1 MTKDILLNALS
12 GFKEKKVLVLGDIML
27 DEYHW
32 CQVNRI
38 SPEAPVPV
46 CTVSRTTLSAGG
58 AANVAMNTS
67 VLGQR
72 TYLSG
77 IIGQDSSGQKLKGL
91 LNTIDTSG
99 LLQDPQ
105 RPTIL
110 KSRIMAHQ
118 QHVARVDREDISP
131 ICEILKEELKQFLTH
146 ELPDSDVVILSDY
159 LKGTLPNDFLKW
171 IIDTCH
177 RLHKRIVIDPK
188 GDDYIKYK
196 GATLLTPNSKEF
208 ETAIGKKIKNEEEI
222 LQYGQEL
229 IKTLSLEALLITR
242 SEKGM
247 SLISKTQKQDIPTK
261 AKEVF
266 DITGAGDTVI
276 ATLAVSLAHDY
287 SLETSAL
294 LANYAASVAVSKIGT
309 SAVSLSEIS
318 QAILHDF

>member
-99 LLQDPQ
+99 LLQAPQ

-131 ICEILKEELKQFLTH
+131 ICETLKEELKQFLTH

-159 LKGTLPNDFLKW
+159 LKGTLSEDFLKW

-196 GATLLTPNSKEF
+196 GATLLTPNLKEF

>member
-91 LNTIDTSG
+91 LDNIHTSG

-131 ICEILKEELKQFLTH
+131 ICETLKEELKQFLTH

-159 LKGTLPNDFLKW
+159 LKGTLSEDFLKW

-196 GATLLTPNSKEF
+196 GATLLTPNLKEF
-208 ETAIGKKIKNEEEI
+208 EIAIGKKIKNEEEI

-276 ATLAVSLAHDY
+276 ATLAVGLAHQY
-287 SLETSAL
+287 SLEVSAL